1 MKNIKTLIITATII
15 ILMGLACAVNT
26 EAATV
31 KYAKSVSDFKSTGEY
46 ILEAAE
52 YPMSQTKKVDGLVAT
67 PDADGWMNLKKYNA
81 STAKSNHQIWR
92 ISNFVWNS
100 YPDGGGY
107 YGDHAPTYTID
118 NSDPLPYWS
127 NDFMARAVTYTSKGF
142 YRQEEI
148 YGAFGTHYE
157 HFNSPA
163 QRFTIKKV
171 RVDSKTGR
179 TVFKFI
185 NVKSGKA
192 MAAGGYALFYVRIV
206 E

>member
-1 MKNIKTLIITATII
+1 MKNIKSLIIGALIII
-15 ILMGLACAVNT
+15 ILGMACAVNT
-26 EAATV
+26 EAATGKYV
-31 KYAKSVSDFKSTGEY
+31 KSISEIVPEGEY
-46 ILEAAE
+46 ILEAVE
-52 YPMSQTKKVDGLVAT
+52 FPKSSTTKIPGYVAT
-67 PDADGWMNLKKYNA
+67 PDSTGWMGLKKYAA
-81 STAKSNHQIWR
+81 STAESKHQIWH
-92 ISNFVWNS
+92 ISNRV
-100 YPDGGGY
+100 YDYQMGELTL
-107 YGDHAPTYTID
+107 PTYTIT

-127 NDFMARAVTYTSKGF
+127 NAFMGRAVTYTSKGF

-148 YGAFGTHYE
+148 YGAFSTHYE

-179 TVFKFI
+179 TIFKFV

>member
-1 MKNIKTLIITATII
+1 MSETMKRIFIMTATALIII
-15 ILMGLACAVNT
+15 ILGLACAVNT
-26 EAATV
+26 EAATGKYV
-31 KYAKSVSDFKSTGEY
+31 KSISEIVPEGEY
-46 ILEAAE
+46 ILEAVEFPKSSA
-52 YPMSQTKKVDGLVAT
+52 TKIPGYVAT
-67 PDADGWMNLKKYNA
+67 PDANGWMGLKKYVA
-81 STAKSNHQIWR
+81 STAESKHQIWH
-92 ISNFVWNS
+92 ISNRA
-100 YPDGGGY
+100 YDYQLGY
-107 YGDHAPTYTID
+107 VTTSTYTIT

-127 NDFMARAVTYTSKGF
+127 NAFMGRAITYTSKGF

-148 YGAFGTHYE
+148 YGAFATHYE

-171 RVDSKTGR
+171 RVDAKTGR
-179 TVFKFI
+179 TIFKFI